1 MENFVITFARGFGTG
16 GKAIAS
22 QLAKELGIHC
32 YENRILTLASQLSG
46 LDENIFQEVNEK
58 MRETSGFSSFL
69 RGLPRSRRYI
79 SRNEKF
85 VSDDK
90 LFEYQ
95 SEIIKDLAE
104 KEVEDA
110 ARLLGEMRRGCQ
122 QAEEQL
128 KMLIDYQNEY
138 RNNLNSDMS
147 AGMTSNRWI
156 NYQQFIQTLEKAIT
170 QHRQQL
176 NQWTQKVDIALNS
189 WREKKQRLQAW
200 QTLQERQSTAAL
212 LAENRLDQK
221 KMDEFA
227 QRAAMRKP
235 E

>member
-1 MENFVITFARGFGTG
+1 MAEHGA
-16 GKAIAS
+16 
-22 QLAKELGIHC
+22 LA
-32 YENRILTLASQLSG
+32 TL
-46 LDENIFQEVNEK
+46 
-58 MRETSGFSSFL
+58 
-69 RGLPRSRRYI
+69 
-79 SRNEKF
+79 
-85 VSDDK
+85 
-90 LFEYQ
+90 
-95 SEIIKDLAE
+95 KDLAE

-189 WREKKQRLQAW
+189 WREKKQRLQARRHCRNGNPRRHC
-200 QTLQERQSTAAL
+200 LQKTASI
-212 LAENRLDQK
+212 RK

>member
-1 MENFVITFARGFGTG
+1 MAEHGA
-16 GKAIAS
+16 
-22 QLAKELGIHC
+22 LA
-32 YENRILTLASQLSG
+32 TL
-46 LDENIFQEVNEK
+46 
-58 MRETSGFSSFL
+58 
-69 RGLPRSRRYI
+69 
-79 SRNEKF
+79 
-85 VSDDK
+85 
-90 LFEYQ
+90 
-95 SEIIKDLAE
+95 KDLAE

-189 WREKKQRLQAW
+189 WRERNNVAGLAD
-200 QTLQERQSTAAL
+200 TAETAIHGGT
-212 LAENRLDQK
+212 AC
-221 KMDEFA
+221 
-227 QRAAMRKP
+227 RKP
-235 E
+235 PRSEKDG

>member
-1 MENFVITFARGFGTG
+1 MAEHGA
-16 GKAIAS
+16 
-22 QLAKELGIHC
+22 LA
-32 YENRILTLASQLSG
+32 TL
-46 LDENIFQEVNEK
+46 
-58 MRETSGFSSFL
+58 
-69 RGLPRSRRYI
+69 
-79 SRNEKF
+79 
-85 VSDDK
+85 
-90 LFEYQ
+90 
-95 SEIIKDLAE
+95 KDLAE

-189 WREKKQRLQAW
+189 WRNYRSANGAVICDICRSW
-200 QTLQERQSTAAL
+200 QPSQYARFSAHHGYAGITAVP
-212 LAENRLDQK
+212 DI
-221 KMDEFA
+221 
-227 QRAAMRKP
+227 
-235 E
+235 

>member
-1 MENFVITFARGFGTG
+1 MAEHGA
-16 GKAIAS
+16 
-22 QLAKELGIHC
+22 LA
-32 YENRILTLASQLSG
+32 TL
-46 LDENIFQEVNEK
+46 
-58 MRETSGFSSFL
+58 
-69 RGLPRSRRYI
+69 
-79 SRNEKF
+79 
-85 VSDDK
+85 
-90 LFEYQ
+90 
-95 SEIIKDLAE
+95 KDLAE

-189 WREKKQRLQAW
+189 WRERNNVC
-200 QTLQERQSTAAL
+200 RHGRHCRTAIHGGTAC
-212 LAENRLDQK
+212 
-221 KMDEFA
+221 
-227 QRAAMRKP
+227 RKP
-235 E
+235 PRSEKDG

>member
-1 MENFVITFARGFGTG
+1 MAEHGA
-16 GKAIAS
+16 
-22 QLAKELGIHC
+22 LA
-32 YENRILTLASQLSG
+32 TL
-46 LDENIFQEVNEK
+46 
-58 MRETSGFSSFL
+58 
-69 RGLPRSRRYI
+69 
-79 SRNEKF
+79 
-85 VSDDK
+85 
-90 LFEYQ
+90 
-95 SEIIKDLAE
+95 KDLAE

-156 NYQQFIQTLEKAIT
+156 NYQQFIQTL
-170 QHRQQL
+170 
-176 NQWTQKVDIALNS
+176 
-189 WREKKQRLQAW
+189 
-200 QTLQERQSTAAL
+200 QERQSTAAL

>member
-1 MENFVITFARGFGTG
+1 MAEHGA
-16 GKAIAS
+16 
-22 QLAKELGIHC
+22 LA
-32 YENRILTLASQLSG
+32 TL
-46 LDENIFQEVNEK
+46 
-58 MRETSGFSSFL
+58 
-69 RGLPRSRRYI
+69 
-79 SRNEKF
+79 
-85 VSDDK
+85 
-90 LFEYQ
+90 
-95 SEIIKDLAE
+95 KDLAE

-189 WREKKQRLQAW
+189 WREKETTFAGLAD
-200 QTLQERQSTAAL
+200 TAETAIHGGT
-212 LAENRLDQK
+212 AC
-221 KMDEFA
+221 
-227 QRAAMRKP
+227 RKP
-235 E
+235 PRSEKDG